1 MIEVRSFGQINKH
14 PVYEVILTNTNGMYV
29 SSCTLGC
36 TITAIA
42 TPDANGIIENVVC
55 SFDTAEKYKQ
65 YPQFFGAAIGPFA
78 GRLEDAVLEINGVSF
93 QAKANEGH
101 HLLHGGNDGFHN
113 QLWQFETGVS
123 SRGQFVKYFF
133 NFESVDFPGELNMS
147 ITYTLTASNELI
159 ISYEGI
165 SDADTIL
172 NCTNHSYFNLS
183 GNLKRTIEG
192 HALKFSSR
200 EMLYIEDNGL
210 PLGNIENVIGTVFD
224 FNEKKYLREVIG
236 SDFSQVKMASGG
248 IDHPFLLEKK
258 EIELLDEESGR
269 KLTIITDEQALVVYT
284 GNKIGSGY
292 SFKEAP
298 AQNFLGVCL
307 EVQNVP
313 NSVKHK
319 HFPSSIVKKGVP
331 YRCETFYRFTHL

>member
-1 MIEVRSFGQINKH
+1 MIEIRPFGQVNKH
-14 PVYEVILTNTNGMYV
+14 PVYEVILTNANGMYV

-42 TPDANGIIENVVC
+42 TPDANGIVENVVC

-78 GRLEDAVLEINGVSF
+78 GRLEDAFIEINGVSL
-93 QAKANEGH
+93 QARPNEGH

-123 SRGQFVKYFF
+123 SRGQFVKYFL
-133 NFESVDFPGELNMS
+133 NFDSIDFPGKLNMS
-147 ITYTLTASNELI
+147 ITYTLTKSNELI

-165 SDADTIL
+165 SDTDTIL

-192 HALKFSSR
+192 HALKFGSK
-200 EMLYIEDNGL
+200 EMLYIDNQGL
-210 PLGNIENVIGTVFD
+210 PLGNIENVVGTVFD
-224 FNEKKYLREVIG
+224 FNEKKYLKEVIN
-236 SDFSQVKMASGG
+236 SNFAQVKLASGG
-248 IDHPFLLEKK
+248 IDHPFLLQKN
-258 EIELLDEESGR
+258 EIELSEEESGR

-284 GNKIGSGY
+284 GSKIGNGY

-298 AQNFLGVCL
+298 AQNYLGICL

-313 NSVKHK
+313 NSIKYKHL
-319 HFPSSIVKKGVP
+319 PSSILKKGIP
-331 YRCETFYRFTHL
+331 YKHETIYRFTNV

>member
-42 TPDANGIIENVVC
+42 PPDANGIIENVVC

-78 GRLEDAVLEINGVSF
+78 GRLEDAVLEINGVSI
-93 QAKANEGH
+93 QARANEGR

-224 FNEKKYLREVIG
+224 FNDKKYLREVIG

-331 YRCETFYRFTHL
+331 YRRETIYRFTHL